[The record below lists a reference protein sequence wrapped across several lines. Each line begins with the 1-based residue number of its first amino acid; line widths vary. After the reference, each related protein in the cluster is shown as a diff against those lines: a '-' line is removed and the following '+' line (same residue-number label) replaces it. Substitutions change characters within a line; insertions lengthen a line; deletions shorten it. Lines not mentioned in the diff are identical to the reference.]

1 MPIRKKGRKKVIYD
15 FDIKDSHS
23 NNQIVNTMTYGLV
36 SVSEDGLIKRYKKRK
51 KPLKR

>member
-1 MPIRKKGRKKVIYD
+1 MRRKVSRKKVIYD
-15 FDIKDSHS
+15 DTKDS
-23 NNQIVNTMTYGLV
+23 QIVNTMTYGLV

>member
-1 MPIRKKGRKKVIYD
+1 MSKLRKKGRKKVIYD
-15 FDIKDSHS
+15 DTKGFRV
-23 NNQIVNTMTYGLV
+23 NTQIVNTMTHGLV